1 MDKLQQTKKSFSDK
15 WANTPKL
22 LFDTQDM
29 RNSGVLQWILTRN
42 GFRTEED
49 FANFLKGK
57 RRILDAGCG
66 NGRVSKLMSTLTK
79 NKITAIDFNI
89 SAAENNLKRILNIE
103 VVEADLMK
111 PLNHLKKYDFIYC
124 QEVLHHTSEPKRAFG
139 NLVEILEAG
148 GILAIYV
155 YKEKSPVREFTDDFI
170 REKVSSLSYE
180 DSFKVAEG
188 LAILGKSLSEVRD
201 QITIPDIPVLG
212 IKKGTYD
219 IHSFVYNFFLK
230 CWFNKSLDLD
240 QSIAINLDW
249 FHPELCSRH
258 KIDEVKEWFLGY
270 NLDLIHE
277 LEDDYGITIH
287 GLKN

>member
-22 LFDTQDM
+22 LFDIQDM

-103 VVEADLMK
+103 VVEADLMNS
-111 PLNHLKKYDFIYC
+111 LSHLQKYDFIYC
-124 QEVLHHTSEPKRAFG
+124 QEVLHHTSEPKKAFY
-139 NLVEILEAG
+139 NLVQILEQG
-148 GILAIYV
+148 GHIATYV

-180 DSFKVAEG
+180 DSLKIAES
-188 LAILGKSLSEVRD
+188 LAILGKSLSELEE
-201 QITIPDIPVLG
+201 QITVPDIPVLG
-212 IKKGTYD
+212 IKEGTYPL
-219 IHSFVYNFFLK
+219 HSFVYNFFLK
-230 CWFNKSLDLD
+230 CWFNKSLDLE
-240 QSIAINLDW
+240 QSTAINLDW
-249 FHPELCSRH
+249 FHPELCSRY
-258 KIDEVKEWFLGY
+258 KIDEVKEWFLGC
-270 NLDLIHE
+270 NLDIIHE